1 MKIYNTLS
9 KSVEEF
15 VPRNKDEV
23 KMYTCG
29 PTVYN
34 YAHIGNLRTYIFE
47 DIFEKTLNYIGYN
60 VKRVMNITD
69 VGHMTSD
76 ADAGEDKMLKGA
88 KREGKSVLEIAAFY
102 TEAFFNDID
111 KLNIRK
117 PGIIENASNLIEEYI
132 KIISKLLEKGYA
144 YISNGNVYFDITKV
158 NDYYKLSGRN
168 ENDLLVGV
176 RDDVEEDKSKHNPFD
191 FGLWFTSSKFDKQ
204 ALKWDSPWGVGYP
217 GWHIECSGISMKY
230 LGEYL
235 DIHCGAVDNIFPHH
249 TNEIAQSE
257 AYLGH
262 KWCNYWVHGEF
273 LNDETGKMSKSKG
286 EFLILPLLESKGYN
300 PLTYRFFCLGSHY
313 RRQLVFS
320 YESLDVAATS
330 YEKLLNKVR
339 NIKAD
344 DSFIDKEK
352 AESYQIIFKTDLEDD
367 LNTANAL
374 TTLFEVI
381 KDSSL
386 NNNTKLFLIHDFDK
400 VLSLDLLKE
409 NNRIVNSEIISKI
422 EALIEERN
430 MAKAEKEYDKAD
442 EIRNNLL
449 SMGVIINDGR
459 DGTTYVIKEE
469 K

>member
-1 MKIYNTLS
+1 MRIYNTLT
-9 KSVEEF
+9 KNVEEF
-15 VPRNKDEV
+15 IPRDKNEV

-47 DIFEKTLNYIGYN
+47 DIFEKTLNYIGYKVN
-60 VKRVMNITD
+60 RVMNITD

-88 KREGKSVLEIAAFY
+88 KREGKSVLEIAEFY
-102 TEAFFNDID
+102 TQAFFGDLA
-111 KLNIRK
+111 KLNIKK
-117 PGIIENASNLIEEYI
+117 PATVQKASEVVDEYI
-132 KIISKLLEKGYA
+132 KIISKLLKTGHA
-144 YISNGNVYFDITKV
+144 YLSNGNVYFDIAKA

-168 ENDLLVGV
+168 EKDLLVGV
-176 RDDVEEDKSKHNPFD
+176 RDDVEEDKFKHNPFD
-191 FGLWFTSSKFDKQ
+191 FGLWFTSSKFDNQ

-217 GWHIECSGISMKY
+217 GWHIECSGISLKY

-257 AYLGH
+257 AYVGH

-286 EFLILPLLESKGYN
+286 EFLILSLLEGKGYK
-300 PLTYRFFCLGSHY
+300 PLAYRFFCLGSHY

-320 YESLDVAATS
+320 YSSLDTASSS

-339 NIKAD
+339 NIQAD
-344 DSFIDKEK
+344 DSVLDNDKMASYK
-352 AESYQIIFKTDLEDD
+352 ATFKASLEDD

-381 KDSSL
+381 KDDSL
-386 NNNTKLFLIHDFDK
+386 NNNSKLALIKEFDS
-400 VLSLDLLKE
+400 VLSLDLLKID
-409 NNRIVNSEIISKI
+409 NTIIDEALKNKI
-422 EALIEERN
+422 ESLIEERN
-430 MAKAEKEYDKAD
+430 ASKASKDYARAD
-442 EIRNNLL
+442 EIRETLL
-449 SMGVIINDGR
+449 SMGVVIKDGR
-459 DGTTYVIKEE
+459 EGTTYTMKEVN
-469 K
+469 

>member
-1 MKIYNTLS
+1 MKIYNTLT

-15 VPRNKDEV
+15 IPRDKNEV

-47 DIFEKTLNYIGYN
+47 DVFEKALNYIGYN

-76 ADAGEDKMLKGA
+76 ADTGEDKMLKGA
-88 KREGKSVLEIAAFY
+88 QRDNKSVLEIAEFY
-102 TEAFFNDID
+102 TVSFFNDTN
-111 KLNIRK
+111 KLNIKK
-117 PGIIENASNLIEEYI
+117 PAIVKKASEQVNGYI
-132 KIISKLLEKGYA
+132 KVISKLIETGHA
-144 YISNGNVYFDITKV
+144 YVSNGNVYFDITKA

-168 ENDLLVGV
+168 ENDLLIGV
-176 RDDVEEDKSKHNPFD
+176 RDDVEEDKFKHNPFD
-191 FGLWFTSSKFDKQ
+191 FGLWFTSSKFDNQ

-217 GWHIECSGISMKY
+217 GWHIECSGICIEY

-286 EFLILPLLESKGYN
+286 EFLILSLLEEKGYK
-300 PLTYRFFCLGSHY
+300 PLAYRFFCLGSHY

-320 YESLDVAATS
+320 YQSLDTASSS
-330 YEKLLNKVR
+330 YEKLR
-339 NIKAD
+339 NRIKNVKAD
-344 DSFIDKEK
+344 DSTVDE
-352 AESYQIIFKTDLEDD
+352 EQVSSYEVIFKAALEDD
-367 LNTANAL
+367 LNTSTAL
-374 TTLFEVI
+374 TTLFNVI
-381 KDSSL
+381 KDDSL
-386 NNNTKLFLIHDFDK
+386 NNNTKRFLIASFDK

-409 NNRIVNSEIISKI
+409 DISVIDNELKIKI
-422 EALIEERN
+422 ESLIAERN
-430 MAKAEKEYDKAD
+430 TAKTAKDYSKAD
-442 EIRNNLL
+442 EIRDTLL
-449 SMGVIINDGR
+449 SMGVTIKDGR
-459 DGTTYVIKEE
+459 EDTTYDVKEAN
-469 K
+469 

>member
-1 MKIYNTLS
+1 MKIYNTLT
-9 KSVEEF
+9 KSIEKF
-15 VPRNKDEV
+15 IPRDENEV

-88 KREGKSVLEIAAFY
+88 KREGKSILEIAAFY
-102 TEAFFNDID
+102 TDAFFNDTE
-111 KLNIRK
+111 KLNIKK
-117 PGIIENASNLIEEYI
+117 PEIVQKASDLIDEYI
-132 KIISKLLEKGYA
+132 KIIGGLLDNGSA
-144 YISNGNVYFDITKV
+144 YISNGNVYFDIAKAD
-158 NDYYKLSGRN
+158 NYYQLSGRN
-168 ENDLLVGV
+168 ENDLIVGV
-176 RDDVEEDKSKHNPFD
+176 RDDVEEDKNKHNPFD
-191 FGLWFTSSKFDKQ
+191 FGLWFTSSKFDNQ

-235 DIHCGAVDNIFPHH
+235 DIHCGAVDNVFPHH

-257 AYLGH
+257 AFIGH

-286 EFLILPLLESKGYN
+286 EFLIISLLEGKGYK
-300 PLTYRFFCLGSHY
+300 PLAYRFFCLGSHY

-320 YESLDVAATS
+320 YASLDTASSS
-330 YEKLLNKVR
+330 YEKLLNKIK

-344 DSFIDKEK
+344 DSLVDNDKIK
-352 AESYQIIFKTDLEDD
+352 SYKDTFRASLEDD

-374 TTLFEVI
+374 TILFEVI
-381 KDSSL
+381 KDDTI
-386 NNNTKLFLIHDFDK
+386 NNNSKRILIEDFDK

-409 NNRIVNSEIISKI
+409 DVSTIDGELVLKI
-422 EALIEERN
+422 ESLIDERN
-430 MAKAEKEYDKAD
+430 TAKGERNYIKAD
-442 EIRNNLL
+442 EIRDYLL
-449 SMGVIINDGR
+449 SLGVTIKDNR
-459 DGTTYVIKEE
+459 EGTTYTIKEVR
-469 K
+469 